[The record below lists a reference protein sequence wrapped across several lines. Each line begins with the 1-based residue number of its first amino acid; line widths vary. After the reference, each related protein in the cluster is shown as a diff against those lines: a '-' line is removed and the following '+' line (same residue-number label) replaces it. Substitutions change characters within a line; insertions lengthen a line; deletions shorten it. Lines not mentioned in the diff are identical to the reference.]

1 MGREELQIEPRDDSN
16 YAKWMTQTK
25 YALIGKDLLDIIKAG
40 GDSEED
46 KTKDRNAKAFI
57 GLCVEKHHRV
67 EIGSSGRTTVTAQHD
82 YATVRL
88 AE

>member
-1 MGREELQIEPRDDSN
+1 M
-16 YAKWMTQTK
+16 MQTK
-25 YALIGKDLLDIIKAG
+25 HALIGKDVLVIIKNG

-46 KTKDRNAKAFI
+46 RTKDRKAKAFI

-67 EIGSSGRTTVTAQHD
+67 EIGPSGRTTVTAQHD

-88 AE
+88 AH